1 MDPRALINLLP
12 ASCPQAVR
20 TEQRLAIHGRAAAS
34 SIPKTFRNL
43 KHFAVA

>member
-20 TEQRLAIHGRAAAS
+20 AEQRLASHGCAVAS
-34 SIPKTFRNL
+34 SISKTFRNL